1 MPLLYDG
8 VLCTILLTI
17 CVVIRQVGERCVR
30 ADPPTRVAQLR
41 D

>member
-17 CVVIRQVGERCVR
+17 CAVIRQVVERRVPP
-30 ADPPTRVAQLR
+30 DPPTLVALLR

>member
-17 CVVIRQVGERCVR
+17 CAVIRQVV
-30 ADPPTRVAQLR
+30 
-41 D
+41 

>member
-17 CVVIRQVGERCVR
+17 CPVIRRVLRGSVGRRVR
-30 ADPPTRVAQLR
+30 QHVPPS
-41 D
+41 